1 MVRLVPRDTKFF
13 DMFAEMASNLG
24 DGARLLKQTLEDFKD
39 VDARVQQLK
48 DIEHRG
54 DDMTHN
60 ILTKLNQTFITPFD
74 REDIYRLASSLDDVL
89 DFIYA
94 AGVRLIMYKITSVPP
109 AASLLAGIVVKQA
122 DQLTDA
128 LARLGKKNDNVLENC
143 VEINRLENEADGIA
157 RAAIAVLFEKEK
169 DPMSLI
175 KLKELY
181 EVLETA
187 TDKAEDAANVLEG
200 VVLKSA

>member
-1 MVRLVPRDTKFF
+1 MVRLLPRSAKFF
-13 DMFAEMASNLG
+13 DSFAEMVTNLAEGAS
-24 DGARLLKQTLEDFKD
+24 LLKRILDDFQD
-39 VDARVQQLK
+39 VEASVQKLK

-54 DDMTHN
+54 DEMIHN
-60 ILTKLNQTFITPFD
+60 VLTKLNQTFITPLD

-89 DFIYA
+89 DFVYA
-94 AGVRLIMYKITSVPP
+94 AGVRLVMYKITSAPP
-109 AASLLAGIVVKQA
+109 AASQLAEIIVKQTG
-122 DQLTDA
+122 QLMNAVT
-128 LARLGKKNDNVLENC
+128 RLEKKHGRVLEHC
-143 VEINRLENEADGIA
+143 VEINRLENEADQIA
-157 RAAIAVLFEKEK
+157 RVAIAALFEKEK
-169 DPMSLI
+169 DPIALI

>member
-1 MVRLVPRDTKFF
+1 MVRLIPRDVKFF
-13 DMFAEMASNLG
+13 QMFAEMAGNLG
-24 DGARLLKQTLEDFKD
+24 DGARLLKKTLDEFKD
-39 VDARVQQLK
+39 VEARVQQLK

-54 DDMTHN
+54 DEMTHN

-94 AGVRLIMYKITSVPP
+94 AGVRLVMYKIRSAPP
-109 AASLLAGIVVKQA
+109 AASQLADIIVRQC
-122 DQLTDA
+122 DQLLPAVTGLEKHDS
-128 LARLGKKNDNVLENC
+128 VLNYC

-157 RAAIAVLFEKEK
+157 RSAIGALFDKET
-169 DPMSLI
+169 DPISLI

-187 TDKAEDAANVLEG
+187 TDKAEDAANELEG

>member
-1 MVRLVPRDTKFF
+1 MVRLLPRSAKFF
-13 DMFAEMASNLG
+13 DSFAEMVTNLAEGAS
-24 DGARLLKQTLEDFKD
+24 LLKRILDDFQD
-39 VDARVQQLK
+39 VEASVQKLK

-54 DDMTHN
+54 DEMIHN
-60 ILTKLNQTFITPFD
+60 VLTKLNQTFITPLD

-89 DFIYA
+89 DFVYA
-94 AGVRLIMYKITSVPP
+94 AGVRLVMYKISSAPP
-109 AASLLAGIVVKQA
+109 AASQLAEIIVKQTG
-122 DQLTDA
+122 QLMNAVT
-128 LARLGKKNDNVLENC
+128 RLEKKHGRVLEHC
-143 VEINRLENEADGIA
+143 VEINRLENEADQIA
-157 RAAIAVLFEKEK
+157 RAAIAALFEKEK
-169 DPMSLI
+169 DPIALI